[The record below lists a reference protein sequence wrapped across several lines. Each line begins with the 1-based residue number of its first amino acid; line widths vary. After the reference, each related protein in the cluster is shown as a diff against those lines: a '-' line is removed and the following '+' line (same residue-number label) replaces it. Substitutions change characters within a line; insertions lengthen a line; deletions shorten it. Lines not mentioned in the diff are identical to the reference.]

1 MATWQVD
8 CEGTELTATAES
20 GKQNLC
26 GGVSRGCDLCACV
39 LWVCVRVSCGGVCV
53 CPVGVCPVGV
63 TCVRVSLGGEQCGWG
78 PRG

>member
-26 GGVSRGCDLCACV
+26 GRGCV
-39 LWVCVRVSCGGVCV
+39 NMQ
-53 CPVGVCPVGV
+53 V
-63 TCVRVSLGGEQCGWG
+63 TG
-78 PRG
+78 PALHAQAKL